1 MKITNYVMTVHW
13 LVGKRSY
20 LTTTFEEA
28 FEWATDIK
36 KKFPTV
42 RVSLK
47 RERRDSEYWLNLI
60 LGNAQ
65 LDI

>member
-20 LTTTFEEA
+20 LTTTFVEA
-28 FEWATDIK
+28 FEWAINIK

-42 RVSLK
+42 RVSIK

-65 LDI
+65 VGI

>member
-20 LTTTFEEA
+20 FTTTIEEA
-28 FEWATDIK
+28 IEWASYLK
-36 KKFPTV
+36 KEFPTL
-42 RVSLK
+42 RITLK
-47 RERRDSEYWLNLI
+47 RERRDSEYWVNLI

-65 LDI
+65 QGI